1 MTRSSVA
8 NGVPSETSNAKTIR
22 GTTYA
27 KSIASRDD
35 FSDSLC
41 LFCSDTAN
49 LHQHALVGCNDML
62 YCAELKQ
69 QAIRQS
75 WTDAR

>member
-1 MTRSSVA
+1 MYGPLGSNRSVG
-8 NGVPSETSNAKTIR
+8 NIKRETIQ

-27 KSIASRDD
+27 KSTASRDD
-35 FSDSLC
+35 LSDSLC
-41 LFCSDTAN
+41 LLCSDTAN
-49 LHQHALVGCNDML
+49 LHQHALVGCNDTL